1 MVTMNTLTY
10 AVLDYIDNL
19 PVLIL
24 NDDICMHT
32 CFPNINYSVV
42 FSLLNSKK
50 AVRIQLFTDGASIVL
65 RKHYYT
71 GLNHINMVFRQHVLN
86 ITTLTIISNFSV
98 LIFLNFY
105 LIVGLKFG
113 PYTKL

>member
-1 MVTMNTLTY
+1 
-10 AVLDYIDNL
+10 
-19 PVLIL
+19 
-24 NDDICMHT
+24 MHAFLFQT
-32 CFPNINYSVV
+32 INYSVV

-98 LIFLNFY
+98 LIFLNFN
-105 LIVGLKFG
+105 LIPSVRDLSFDFSQPIRSGSETDRQADRVTRDSMKVLT
-113 PYTKL
+113 P